1 MSNFPLFYLNY
12 QKKENLRKTVKPLDL
27 EITSLGKVE
36 CSSMQSLSNFM
47 NIICND
53 LGKSKKT
60 HLPITN
66 KSFLPNLKSSKP
78 INIRTKLDEFYK
90 EINYKEPK
98 TDRQKKTI
106 SFEYLNK
113 GSKFHKKNNLSTSKG
128 CLTQGNDI
136 NFKIKQIRKM
146 INKSTDNSIN
156 NTRIS
161 TSYSDKLSKET
172 EEFSEVFN
180 NLNIE

>member
-12 QKKENLRKTVKPLDL
+12 QKKESMKKKIKPLDM
-27 EITSLGKVE
+27 EIASLGKVE

-53 LGKSKKT
+53 LGKSKKPP
-60 HLPITN
+60 LPIK

-78 INIRTKLDEFYK
+78 INILTKLDEFYK
-90 EINYKEPK
+90 EINYTEPK
-98 TDRQKKTI
+98 TERQSKTI

-113 GSKFHKKNNLSTSKG
+113 GAKYHKKNNLSSSRC

-146 INKSTDNSIN
+146 INKSIDNSIN

-161 TSYSDKLSKET
+161 TSYSDKLSKEPDD
-172 EEFSEVFN
+172 FSEVFN